1 MSKAKK
7 PTWIHVNKNRIL
19 SRLKGNTTE
28 PVVRM
33 QEGKYGKPVYGE
45 EIALYDD
52 NGVEVAR
59 FISKLEGDP
68 LLPCGARVAVQ
79 TTLTARVVR

>member
-1 MSKAKK
+1 MSTQK
-7 PTWIHVNKNRIL
+7 PTWIHVNKNRIS

-33 QEGKYGKPVYGE
+33 QQGKYGKPTYGE
-45 EIALYDD
+45 EIALYDEAG
-52 NGVEVAR
+52 NEVAR

-68 LLPCGARVAVQ
+68 LLPCGARVAVT
-79 TTLTARVVR
+79 TTLTAKVVR

>member
-1 MSKAKK
+1 MGSK

-33 QEGKYGKPVYGE
+33 QEGKYGKPTYGE
-45 EIALYDD
+45 EIALYDKD
-52 NGVEVAR
+52 GVEVAR

-68 LLPCGARVAVQ
+68 LLPCGARVAVR
-79 TTLTARVVR
+79 TTLTAQVVR